1 MPAFQN
7 SLLTVFRDDW
17 QSSSSLRV
25 EWWGWR
31 MNREQKD
38 KDAEKTGAGN

>member
-7 SLLTVFRDDW
+7 SNLTVFRDDW

-25 EWWGWR
+25 EWWWR